1 MLEEKIPW
9 LSPYNTDFPPVSSA
23 IKEPNGLLAIGGDLS
38 EKRLIEAYSQG
49 IFPWYESGQ
58 PILWWS
64 PDPRAVLFPKHLK
77 ISRSLK
83 KTLNKNTFKV
93 TFDQSFESVIKACSA
108 PRQDARGTW
117 ITPEMIEAYIKLHDA
132 GIAHSV
138 ECWNDSNLVGGL
150 YGICLG
156 RLFFGESMF
165 SLQNDASK
173 VAFVHLVKQL
183 EIWNFPLID
192 CQVPNKHLSSLG
204 ACEIPLSQFV
214 QYLEHYVDQPKPE
227 KWQLEWQFKPN
238 LHPTENL

>member
-38 EKRLIEAYSQG
+38 EKRLIEAYSLG
-49 IFPWYESGQ
+49 IFPWYEAGQ

-64 PDPRAVLFPKHLK
+64 PDPRAVLFPKDLK

-83 KTLNKNTFKV
+83 KTLNKNIFRV
-93 TFDQSFESVIKACSA
+93 TFDQAFETVIQSCAA
-108 PRQDARGTW
+108 PRQSASGTW
-117 ITPEMIEAYIKLHDA
+117 ITPEMIEAYVNLHKT

-138 ECWNDSNLVGGL
+138 ECWADDNLVGGL
-150 YGICLG
+150 YGISLG
-156 RLFFGESMF
+156 KVFFGESMF

-183 EIWNFPLID
+183 EIWNFALID
-192 CQVPNKHLSSLG
+192 CQVPTPHLSSLG
-204 ACEIPLSQFV
+204 AGEIPLSQFI
-214 QYLEHYVDQPKPE
+214 QYLEHYVDLPSPG
-227 KWQLEWQFKPN
+227 KWQLEWQFKHNTP
-238 LHPTENL
+238 PSEN